1 MGPLCR
7 SMGRRAQRRLRKNTA
22 RAMMTWLVASQVPT
36 SAENQ
41 GSRDRDRDQDR
52 HRHGRVHVQDLFSLW
67 HHQQKTRVQE
77 GVQVCQWPLCR
88 SMVRRAQRRLRKNTA
103 RAMTWSQVRFRQV
116 PKTKAAE
123 TET

>member
-77 GVQVCQWPLCR
+77 GVQVCQWPCI
-88 SMVRRAQRRLRKNTA
+88 VRPTSLPSTEMRTVLGTSSSRASSN
-103 RAMTWSQVRFRQV
+103 
-116 PKTKAAE
+116 KAS
-123 TET
+123 TF